1 MFFLKICY
9 FINTKMFQK
18 LISILIINEML
29 FEIQDVIPVEKE
41 RKKKHMPEL
50 FH

>member
-1 MFFLKICY
+1 
-9 FINTKMFQK
+9 
-18 LISILIINEML
+18 ML

-50 FH
+50 FHWKPEQKLT